1 MFIFNI
7 LQFNSSISFLSSLM
21 SAHLSAAQKAAV
33 AAAAAVVR
41 ERAARR
47 NAAAQRAEAAAAHE
61 AAVYLGEHLLIE
73 DPLFDDG
80 YNAPTPVYPVDIKM
94 MKREDLYIHSLT
106 LSLPHSCVLYK
117 MFSFK
122 T

>member
-1 MFIFNI
+1 
-7 LQFNSSISFLSSLM
+7 M

-47 NAAAQRAEAAAAHE
+47 NAAAAAAQEAAAAHE

-94 MKREDLYIHSLT
+94 MKREDL
-106 LSLPHSCVLYK
+106 
-117 MFSFK
+117 
-122 T
+122 